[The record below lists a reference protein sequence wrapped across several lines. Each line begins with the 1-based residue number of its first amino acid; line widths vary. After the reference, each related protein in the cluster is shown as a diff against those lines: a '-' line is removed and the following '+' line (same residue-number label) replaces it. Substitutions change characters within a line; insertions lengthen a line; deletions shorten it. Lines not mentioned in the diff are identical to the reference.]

1 MKNAMV
7 FLFLLSLFSCNK
19 QDIQNLNEEKAGF
32 DNSDSDFIIISDKY
46 NTLKLNFQNNLH
58 DLKGEI
64 RVDEK
69 NIPIKNIKFSPSV
82 FESIS
87 NVKVIN
93 QNEILVKIDAGEV
106 LFSGFRMV
114 NNTFFFKG
122 TTNNNHIINYEVSHK
137 SIPSKTPE
145 QFTEDFSNI
154 LLDYS
159 SIKHSHQNETAQSRL
174 AWPCAA
180 AAIAAAIGGVA
191 VSAINNCRAN
201 VAAVAASCA
210 SAGVCLDAGFC
221 SASCTE
227 CPKKPGDK

>member
-1 MKNAMV
+1 MV
-7 FLFLLSLFSCNK
+7 FLFLVSLFSCNK
-19 QDIQNLNEEKAGF
+19 QDLQNLNEEKIGF

-46 NTLKLNFQNNLH
+46 NTFRLNFQNNRH

-64 RVDEK
+64 IVDEK
-69 NIPIKNIKFSPSV
+69 SIPIKNIKFLPNV

-87 NVKVIN
+87 NVTVIN
-93 QNEILVKIDAGEV
+93 QSEILVKIDTGEV
-106 LFSGFRMV
+106 LFSEFRMD

-137 SIPSKTPE
+137 SMPSKTSE

-180 AAIAAAIGGVA
+180 AAIGAAVTGAVVA
-191 VSAINNCRAN
+191 AINNCRAT

-210 SAGVCLDAGFC
+210 AAGVCLEADFC
-221 SASCTE
+221 SASCAE
-227 CPKKPGDK
+227 CPKK